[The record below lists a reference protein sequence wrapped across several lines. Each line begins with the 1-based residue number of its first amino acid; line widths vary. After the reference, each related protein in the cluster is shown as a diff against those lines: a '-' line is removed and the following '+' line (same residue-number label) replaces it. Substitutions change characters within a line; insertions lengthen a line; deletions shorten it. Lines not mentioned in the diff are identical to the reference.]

1 MRKNEVVILRRVEGT
16 MCGVKL
22 VEKRRSQVLKGFAG
36 FEKERQTKQ
45 IM

>member
-1 MRKNEVVILRRVEGT
+1 

-36 FEKERQTKQ
+36 FGKERQTKQ
-45 IM
+45 IKWNGVDMF